1 MKASRIEPFLI
12 PDNKYKQLF
21 TLKQI
26 LLQVL
31 TRLIKLYSG
40 PCI

>member
-12 PDNKYKQLF
+12 PDNKQLF

-26 LLQVL
+26 LPQVL